1 MIIRGDPFYGI
12 SFSIFYFIIGRL
24 SSHISPNFLCESM
37 GKGYIIYFDCNL
49 SNLLGYIFGR
59 SDKIPPSDEETLI
72 RQSVSS
78 WTSEF
83 LFATFSSLT
92 FYDFFLPFLLLK
104 CLLSSCL
111 VVARLV
117 TSVL

>member
-1 MIIRGDPFYGI
+1 MITV
-12 SFSIFYFIIGRL
+12 
-24 SSHISPNFLCESM
+24 SSSLDLDAHKIVTPAAKALFPT
-37 GKGYIIYFDCNL
+37 IYFDCNL

-104 CLLSSCL
+104 CLLSSCR